1 VQKSAIFIHSLYAKI
16 VWGEN
21 SYKDFEVCY
30 YIFFLN
36 MVVVLERSIKGG
48 KNGTE
53 KRILNLFCVGRE
65 WEVPKTSFSF
75 LVWKK
80 LKFFAGRFFPINSLI

>member
-30 YIFFLN
+30 YIFFFKKYG
-36 MVVVLERSIKGG
+36 SSPW
-48 KNGTE
+48 E
-53 KRILNLFCVGRE
+53 KYQGRE
-65 WEVPKTSFSF
+65 KWNREANFKLVLCWERVRGP
-75 LVWKK
+75 
-80 LKFFAGRFFPINSLI
+80 

>member
-30 YIFFLN
+30 YIFLYG
-36 MVVVLERSIKGG
+36 SSPW
-48 KNGTE
+48 E
-53 KRILNLFCVGRE
+53 KYQGRE
-65 WEVPKTSFSF
+65 KWNREANFKLVLCWERVRGP
-75 LVWKK
+75 
-80 LKFFAGRFFPINSLI
+80 